1 MLSLFALPISMI
13 SNKLQKISRTFLPE
27 YTSLRYKIMFLKI
40 QQPNKISILE
50 DAELVRDSV
59 RTISEFAASK
69 LDVFFSRAI

>member
-1 MLSLFALPISMI
+1 
-13 SNKLQKISRTFLPE
+13 
-27 YTSLRYKIMFLKI
+27 MFLKI

-69 LDVFFSRAI
+69 LDVFFSRTI